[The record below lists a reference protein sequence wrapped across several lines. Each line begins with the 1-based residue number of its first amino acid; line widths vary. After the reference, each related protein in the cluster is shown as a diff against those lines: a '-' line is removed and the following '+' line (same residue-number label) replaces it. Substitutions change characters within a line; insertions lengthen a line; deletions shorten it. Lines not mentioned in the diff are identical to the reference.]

1 MCTSRAWGDR
11 MKMKKS
17 VLIVDD
23 DRILR
28 HLIKKKF
35 QAHSDLFTTLLAADG
50 QEAVQI
56 LKENA
61 VSIVVTDLHM
71 PQMDGFSLLALMSE
85 KYPDIPVIVLTAYST
100 PQSKK
105 RVLATGAAAFI
116 EKPFVVEDLAAS
128 IISSLEKESEGGTL
142 QTVSIDMFLQ
152 LIEMEQKT
160 CTIRVMNKETEK
172 KGVLFFK
179 GGELLDARIRDMHG
193 KKAAYEIFSWDSPSL
208 SIQDTCVLNE
218 RVIKADLQ
226 AVLFDAMRLKDEAGE
241 DPAAFQESH
250 EENEPPSEEPA
261 ALLEEAP
268 VQKSKPGPETKR
280 RKGIETIEKTDTWD
294 DLMET
299 ANSLGRVISAGSMK
313 ACYIDSSKT
322 NGLVLLPGER
332 TTIVTLD
339 KNCPGDVIR
348 RLLYE

>member
-1 MCTSRAWGDR
+1 
-11 MKMKKS
+11 MKKN

-35 QAHSDLFTTLLAADG
+35 QTHSAVFSTLLAANG
-50 QEAVQI
+50 LEAVQI
-56 LKENA
+56 LKDNP

-85 KYPDIPVIVLTAYST
+85 NYPDIPVIVLTAYST
-100 PQSKK
+100 PQSKQ
-105 RVLATGAAAFI
+105 RVLATGAAAFM
-116 EKPFVVEDLAAS
+116 EKPFIVEDLADS
-128 IISSLEKESEGGTL
+128 VISSLEKESEGGTL

-160 CTIRVMNKETEK
+160 CTIRVINKETEK

-193 KKAAYEIFSWDSPSL
+193 KEAAYEVFSWNSPSL

-218 RVIKADLQ
+218 KVIKEDLQ

-241 DPAAFQESH
+241 DESAFQETPSASRPLSKKQAAKSQIT
-250 EENEPPSEEPA
+250 PPAPPRQEKAEPA
-261 ALLEEAP
+261 P
-268 VQKSKPGPETKR
+268 QPEQS
-280 RKGIETIEKTDTWD
+280 KGIETIAKDASWD
-294 DLMET
+294 ALMVT
-299 ANSLGRVISAGSMK
+299 ASNLGNIINAGNFK
-313 ACYIDSSKT
+313 ACYIDRGKE
-322 NGLVLLPGER
+322 NGLVLLPGEV
-332 TTIVTLD
+332 TTVVALK

>member
-1 MCTSRAWGDR
+1 
-11 MKMKKS
+11 MKKN

-28 HLIKKKF
+28 HLIKRKF
-35 QAHSDLFTTLLAADG
+35 QAHATVFTTLLVEDG
-50 QEAVQI
+50 VEAVKI
-56 LKENA
+56 LKDNA
-61 VSIVVTDLHM
+61 ISIVVTDLHM
-71 PQMDGFSLLALMSE
+71 PNMDGFELLAHMSA

-100 PQSKK
+100 PKSKE

-116 EKPFVVEDLAAS
+116 EKPFVVEDLAAR
-128 IISSLEKESEGGTL
+128 IIVNLEKESEGGTL

-160 CTIRVMNKETEK
+160 CTIRVINKATEK

-208 SIQDTCVLNE
+208 AIQDTCVLNKKA
-218 RVIKADLQ
+218 IKEDLQ

-241 DPAAFQESH
+241 DEAAFRESPAQ
-250 EENEPPSEEPA
+250 EPPPAEKEAAKNPPKTKIPSQETAAEPA
-261 ALLEEAP
+261 VADFR
-268 VQKSKPGPETKR
+268 QR
-280 RKGIETIEKTDTWD
+280 GIASTDKDAAWD
-294 DLMET
+294 PLV
-299 ANSLGRVISAGSMK
+299 SLGGYLGSAINAGDFK
-313 ACYIDSSKT
+313 ACYVDQGKGS
-322 NGLVLLPGER
+322 GLVLFPGDV
-332 TTIVTLD
+332 TTVVTL
-339 KNCPGDVIR
+339 KQNCPGDVIR

>member
-1 MCTSRAWGDR
+1 
-11 MKMKKS
+11 MKKN

-28 HLIKKKF
+28 HLIKRKF
-35 QAHSDLFTTLLAADG
+35 QSQSRVFTTLLASDG
-50 QEAVQI
+50 VEAVQI
-56 LKENA
+56 LKENPI
-61 VSIVVTDLHM
+61 SIVVTDLHM
-71 PQMDGFSLLALMSE
+71 PNMDGFSLLAHMSD

-105 RVLATGAAAFI
+105 RVLATGAAGFI
-116 EKPFVVEDLAAS
+116 EKPFVVEDLADS
-128 IISSLEKESEGGTL
+128 ILTALEKESEGGTL

-152 LIEMEQKT
+152 LVEMEQKT

-193 KKAAYEIFSWDSPSL
+193 KEAAYEIFSWDSPSL

-218 RVIKADLQ
+218 KVIREDLQ
-226 AVLFDAMRLKDEAGE
+226 AVLFDAMRLKDEAGH
-241 DPAAFQESH
+241 DASDFQETAA
-250 EENEPPSEEPA
+250 EKINATENAVVDEKPPEPRPT
-261 ALLEEAP
+261 
-268 VQKSKPGPETKR
+268 KS
-280 RKGIETIEKTDTWD
+280 RKGIASVTKGAGWNH
-294 DLMET
+294 LMQLSG
-299 ANSLGRVISAGSMK
+299 SLGGSLNAGLFK
-313 ACYIDSSKT
+313 ACYIDQGKE
-322 NGLVLLPGER
+322 NALVLLPGDV
-332 TTIVTLD
+332 TKVVTLE

>member
-1 MCTSRAWGDR
+1 
-11 MKMKKS
+11 MKKNA
-17 VLIVDD
+17 LIVDD

-35 QAHSDLFTTLLAADG
+35 QAHSSIFSTLLAADG
-50 QEAVQI
+50 QEAVHI
-56 LKENA
+56 LKETP

-71 PQMDGFSLLALMSE
+71 PQMDGFALLALMSE

-116 EKPFVVEDLAAS
+116 EKPFVVEDLADN

-160 CTIRVMNKETEK
+160 CTIRVINKETEK

-179 GGELLDARIRDMHG
+179 KGELLDARIRDMHE
-193 KKAAYEIFSWDSPSL
+193 KQAAYEIFSWDNASL
-208 SIQDTCVLNE
+208 SIQDTCVLNKK
-218 RVIKADLQ
+218 VIKEDLQ

-241 DPAAFQESH
+241 DASAFQETP
-250 EENEPPSEEPA
+250 EESPPLP
-261 ALLEEAP
+261 
-268 VQKSKPGPETKR
+268 QKPTTSKKQTPPQNTKPEQK
-280 RKGIETIEKTDTWD
+280 KGIETIEKDDTRD

-299 ANSLGRVISAGSMK
+299 VNNLGKAINAGSFK
-313 ACYIDSSKT
+313 ACYIDSGKKNS
-322 NGLVLLPGER
+322 LVLLAGDE
-332 TTIVTLD
+332 TTIITLE
-339 KNCPGDVIR
+339 KNCPGDIIR

>member
-1 MCTSRAWGDR
+1 
-11 MKMKKS
+11 MKKN
-17 VLIVDD
+17 VLVVDD

-35 QAHSDLFTTLLAADG
+35 QAQSAVFTTLLAADG
-50 QEAVQI
+50 VEAVQV
-56 LKENA
+56 LKDNH

-71 PQMDGFSLLALMSE
+71 PNMDGFELLANMSA

-105 RVLATGAAAFI
+105 KVLDTGAAAFI
-116 EKPFVVEDLAAS
+116 EKPFVVEDLADS

-160 CTIRVMNKETEK
+160 CTIRVINKETEK

-193 KKAAYEIFSWDSPSL
+193 KQAAYEIFSWDRPSL
-208 SIQDTCVLNE
+208 SIQDTCVLNKK
-218 RVIKADLQ
+218 VIKEDLQ
-226 AVLFDAMRLKDEAGE
+226 AVLFDAMRLKDEANHDESDFSETAVEEPPPPGVAPQ
-241 DPAAFQESH
+241 PAAA
-250 EENEPPSEEPA
+250 EPA
-261 ALLEEAP
+261 VKAK
-268 VQKSKPGPETKR
+268 QH
-280 RKGIETIEKTDTWD
+280 KGINRIDKDAAWD
-294 DLMET
+294 SLMDL
-299 ANSLGRVISAGSMK
+299 SGQLGGAINAGNFK
-313 ACYIDSSKT
+313 ACYIDRGKD
-322 NGLVLLPGER
+322 NALVLLPGDV
-332 TTIVTLD
+332 TTVYALE

>member
-1 MCTSRAWGDR
+1 
-11 MKMKKS
+11 MKKN
-17 VLIVDD
+17 VLVVDD

-35 QAHSDLFTTLLAADG
+35 QAQADVFTTLLAPDG
-50 QEAVQI
+50 LEAVQV
-56 LKENA
+56 LKDNP

-71 PQMDGFSLLALMSE
+71 PHMDGFSLLAHMSE

-116 EKPFVVEDLAAS
+116 EKPFVVEDLADS

-152 LIEMEQKT
+152 LVEMEQKT
-160 CTIRVMNKETEK
+160 CTIRVINKETEK

-179 GGELLDARIRDMHG
+179 GGILLDARIRDMHG
-193 KKAAYEIFSWDSPSL
+193 KEAAYEIFSWDSPSL
-208 SIQDTCVLNE
+208 SIQDKCVLNQ
-218 RVIKADLQ
+218 RVIKEDLQ

-241 DPAAFQESH
+241 DEEAFM
-250 EENEPPSEEPA
+250 EPA
-261 ALLEEAP
+261 EASRPPENAPAPPQPRKP
-268 VQKSKPGPETKR
+268 VPVTQPKKR
-280 RKGIETIEKTDTWD
+280 RGIEKIIKNPTWNT
-294 DLMET
+294 LM
-299 ANSLGRVISAGSMK
+299 ASAGELGGILNAGNLK
-313 ACYIDSSKT
+313 ACYVDCGRE
-322 NGLVLLPGER
+322 NGLVLLPGDV
-332 TTIVTLD
+332 TIVVELE

>member
-1 MCTSRAWGDR
+1 
-11 MKMKKS
+11 MKKNA
-17 VLIVDD
+17 LIVDD

-35 QAHSDLFTTLLAADG
+35 QAHSSIFSTLLAADG

-56 LKENA
+56 LKETP

-71 PQMDGFSLLALMSE
+71 PQMDGFALLALMSE

-116 EKPFVVEDLAAS
+116 EKPFVVEDLADN

-160 CTIRVMNKETEK
+160 CTIRVINKETEK

-179 GGELLDARIRDMHG
+179 RGELMDARIRDMHG
-193 KKAAYEIFSWDSPSL
+193 KQAAYEIFSWDSPSL
-208 SIQDTCVLNE
+208 SIQDTCVLDKK
-218 RVIKADLQ
+218 VIKEDLQ

-241 DPAAFQESH
+241 DVSAFQET
-250 EENEPPSEEPA
+250 SEESPPPPQKPA
-261 ALLEEAP
+261 TSQKQTPPQKTKPAP
-268 VQKSKPGPETKR
+268 KSEHK
-280 RKGIETIEKTDTWD
+280 KGIETIEKDDRWD

-299 ANSLGRVISAGSMK
+299 ANNLGRAINAGSFK
-313 ACYIDSSKT
+313 ACYIDSGKKK
-322 NGLVLLPGER
+322 GLVLLPGDE
-332 TTIVTLD
+332 TTMVTLE